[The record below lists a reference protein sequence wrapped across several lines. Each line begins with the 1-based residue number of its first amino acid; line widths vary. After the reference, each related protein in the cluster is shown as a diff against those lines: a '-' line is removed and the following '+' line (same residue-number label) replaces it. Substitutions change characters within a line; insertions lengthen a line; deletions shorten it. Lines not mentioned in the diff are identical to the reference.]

1 MNVLIVSDGVPKPD
15 RKMMGIFAFDQAKAL
30 AARGHNVCVA
40 AINLRSFRYRRK
52 YGFTKFVC
60 DGVTI
65 YEYSLP
71 VGRVPFSLYQQIAC
85 GCLSYLYKKILQD
98 GNKPD
103 VVHAHFFDMI
113 CCAANVKKK
122 FGYKLVGTEHFSTFL
137 KKDFKKRSRLIKR
150 ASKGYK
156 NVDRLFAVSNSLA
169 DVTRNECQKET
180 YVIHNIVDCNT
191 FTVPKRKVRHE
202 GIKFVSVGR
211 LSKSKNF
218 PLLIDA
224 FSEACKIRQDICLEI
239 YGAGELKD
247 SLEDQIKAS
256 GVSNNI
262 KLCGFAE
269 RTKIATN
276 FKSADCFILLSSY
289 ETFGVVYIEALSSG
303 VPVIATRCGGPE
315 DFVSEKNGMLVDCNN
330 KEQTLAAILKM
341 CDCYESYDAQSISDD
356 IKRRFSPD
364 TIASQLEQHYQFILE
379 KNQ

>member
-1 MNVLIVSDGVPKPD
+1 MNILIVSDGVPKPD
-15 RKMMGIFAFDQAKAL
+15 RKMMGLFAFDQAKAL
-30 AARGHNVCVA
+30 AAKGHKVCVA
-40 AINLRSFRYRRK
+40 AINLRSFRYKRK
-52 YGFTKFVC
+52 HGFTKSVC

-71 VGRVPFSLYQQIAC
+71 VGGVSFFLYQRIAC
-85 GCLSYLYKKILQD
+85 TCLSYLYKKILKD

-122 FGYKLVGTEHFSTFL
+122 FGYKLVGTEHYSKFI
-137 KKDFKKRSRLIKR
+137 KKDFEKRSQLIKR

-169 DVTRNECQKET
+169 DVTRNECQKEA
-180 YVIHNIVDCNT
+180 YVVHNIVDSNT
-191 FTVPKRKVRHE
+191 FTVPKRKIRHG
-202 GIKFVSVGR
+202 GITFVSVGR
-211 LSKSKNF
+211 LSEEKNF

-256 GVSNNI
+256 GVSDNI
-262 KLCGFAE
+262 TLCGFAD
-269 RTKIATN
+269 RTKLAAS
-276 FKSADCFILLSSY
+276 FESADCFILLSSY
-289 ETFGVVYIEALSSG
+289 ETFGVVYIEALASG

-315 DFVSEKNGMLVDCNN
+315 DFVSEKNGILVDCNN
-330 KEQTLAAILKM
+330 KEQALAAILKM
-341 CDCYESYDAQSISDD
+341 CDCYESYDAQSISED

-364 TIASQLEQHYQFILE
+364 AIVSQLEQHYQCIVE
-379 KNQ
+379 KN